1 MRVNKAWKEKETN
14 EIFLRN
20 REKDGGMET
29 KHIVL
34 MMVRIVLGK
43 RVILNIFYNSTEFFD
58 LLRCRG
64 QTVHLWLLDV
74 CDQ

>member
-14 EIFLRN
+14 EIFIRN

-43 RVILNIFYNSTEFFD
+43 RVMLNIFIILLNS
-58 LLRCRG
+58 LIY
-64 QTVHLWLLDV
+64 
-74 CDQ
+74 